1 MVYMSDVNRFS
12 RYPMAVRLAMNLGP
26 DVAPVMEWLM
36 RYVDRMSKARMSS
49 GERREARKRR
59 EGL

>member
-1 MVYMSDVNRFS
+1 
-12 RYPMAVRLAMNLGP
+12 
-26 DVAPVMEWLM
+26 MEWLM